1 MRFTKRR
8 SSEFLA
14 LDFLSV
20 YIFRTNDKVMVIACF
35 SYNMDIFWSYIL
47 LGRFVIRLS
56 LL

>member
-47 LGRFVIRLS
+47 LGRFV
-56 LL
+56 